1 MKLHHK
7 FQEIV
12 SVLRNELQEYGGL
25 LHLFDRQQK
34 CIIRQDPTGFL
45 DINVDVDE
53 QIAKLAHCR
62 LVREELVRETAASLG
77 ESPDI
82 TLSALSA
89 RFSVEHQP
97 LLKALIEEIND
108 LITRT
113 QRRTRQNKM
122 LLAQCVESARQLL
135 HISNPGA
142 IPGTYGA
149 RGQIRTTYTQ
159 DRHTTAVVA

>member
-1 MKLHHK
+1 MNIQTK

-12 SVLRNELQEYGGL
+12 AMLQNELQEYGGL

-34 CIIRQDPTGFL
+34 CIVHQDPTGFL

-53 QIAKLAHCR
+53 QIAKLTHCR
-62 LVREELVRETAASLG
+62 HEREELVRQTAVALG
-77 ESPDI
+77 KSKDI
-82 TLSALSA
+82 TLSALSHSFA
-89 RFSVEHQP
+89 PEHQP
-97 LLKALIEEIND
+97 LLRALIEEIND

-113 QRRTRQNKM
+113 QRRTRQNRM

-135 HISNPGA
+135 SLSNPGA

-149 RGQIRTTYTQ
+149 HGQIRTQYNTDRYTA
-159 DRHTTAVVA
+159 AVA

>member
-1 MKLHHK
+1 MNIQSS

-12 SVLRNELQEYGGL
+12 SMLQNELQEYGGL

-34 CIIRQDPTGFL
+34 CIVHQDPTGFL

-53 QIAKLAHCR
+53 QIAKLTHCR
-62 LVREELVRETAASLG
+62 QIREDLVRRTATALG
-77 ESPDI
+77 KPADI
-82 TLSALSA
+82 TLTALSHSFA
-89 RFSVEHQP
+89 PEHQP
-97 LLKALIEEIND
+97 LLRALIDEIND

-113 QRRTRQNKM
+113 QRRTRQNRM

-135 HISNPGA
+135 AIRNPGA

-149 RGQIRTTYTQ
+149 HGQIRTNITTDRYTA
-159 DRHTTAVVA
+159 AVA

>member
-1 MKLHHK
+1 MNIQAT

-12 SVLRNELQEYGGL
+12 AMLQNELQEYGGL

-34 CIIRQDPTGFL
+34 CIVHQDPTGFL

-53 QIAKLAHCR
+53 QIAKLTHCR
-62 LVREELVRETAASLG
+62 HEREELVRQTAVALG
-77 ESPDI
+77 KSKDI
-82 TLSALSA
+82 TLSALSHSFA
-89 RFSVEHQP
+89 PEHQP
-97 LLKALIEEIND
+97 LLRALIEEIND

-113 QRRTRQNKM
+113 QRRTRQNRM

-135 HISNPGA
+135 TLSNPGA

-149 RGQIRTTYTQ
+149 HGQIRTQYNTDRYTA
-159 DRHTTAVVA
+159 AVA

>member
-1 MKLHHK
+1 MNIQTQ

-12 SVLRNELQEYGGL
+12 AMLQNELQEYGGL

-34 CIIRQDPTGFL
+34 CIVHQDPTGFL

-53 QIAKLAHCR
+53 QIAKLSHCR
-62 LVREELVRETAASLG
+62 LGREELVRQTALALG
-77 ESPDI
+77 KSKDI
-82 TLSALSA
+82 TLSALSHSFA
-89 RFSVEHQP
+89 AEHQP
-97 LLKALIEEIND
+97 LLRALIDEIND

-113 QRRTRQNKM
+113 QRRTRQNRM

-135 HISNPGA
+135 TLSNPGA

-149 RGQIRTTYTQ
+149 HGQIRTQYNTDRYTA
-159 DRHTTAVVA
+159 AVA

>member
-1 MKLHHK
+1 MNIQSK

-12 SVLRNELQEYGGL
+12 SMLQNELQEYGGL

-34 CIIRQDPTGFL
+34 CIVHQDPTGFL

-53 QIAKLAHCR
+53 QIAKLTHCR
-62 LVREELVRETAASLG
+62 QEREELVRRTAQALG
-77 ESPDI
+77 KPHDI
-82 TLSALSA
+82 TLSALSHSFA
-89 RFSVEHQP
+89 PEHQP
-97 LLKALIEEIND
+97 LLRALIEEIND

-113 QRRTRQNKM
+113 QRRTRQNRM

-135 HISNPGA
+135 TLSNPGA

-149 RGQIRTTYTQ
+149 HGQIRTQYNTDRYTA
-159 DRHTTAVVA
+159 AVA